1 MFDFCIIGAGINGA
15 LIAHRLAH
23 TQARGILLD
32 QASDVANEATSAN
45 SAIIHSGHE
54 PKSGTLKAQLN
65 VRGAALWPDV
75 AKRLQ
80 VEYQRC
86 GAFVV
91 ATSPEERAQ
100 LKLLLEQA
108 HDRGIPA
115 QLLERPEALSLEPNL
130 SDATVAVLDLPSTAI
145 ISPWEATIAACEEAV
160 LNGVEIRLN
169 HRVQAIEKIPDGYRI
184 QTQHGSIETR
194 MVINAAG
201 VHADEIAWMVD
212 PQIPHRIQ
220 ARRGEYL
227 VLDRSNTPVVSRVIY
242 PVPSAVSKGVL
253 VVPTVHG
260 NVLIGPNAEP
270 TQDKTAKDNR
280 AEALNEVQ
288 NAAFKTVK
296 NIPLHSVIRTYVGV
310 RASLASYDFVIE
322 ALPHQPDFINLLG
335 IDSPGLAA
343 APAIAEY
350 VLERLV
356 QHRLKLKF
364 KATFIQRRAPVVVD
378 RLKPSEKQALF
389 AHNPRYGQMVCR
401 CELISEAEVLDA
413 IERPLGG
420 HSLKAL
426 KRRVRVGAGRCQGG
440 FCEPRVVS
448 ILAKSLG
455 VEPSAVRYDGEGSN
469 VLIGPLWEV
478 PDASR

>member
-1 MFDFCIIGAGINGA
+1 MFDICIIGAGINGA

-23 TQARGILLD
+23 TQARVVLVD

-65 VRGAALWPDV
+65 LRGATLWPDL
-75 AKRLQ
+75 AERLQ
-80 VEYQRC
+80 IDYQRC

-100 LKLLLEQA
+100 LEQLFDQA
-108 HDRGIPA
+108 RHRGVPA
-115 QLLERPEALSLEPNL
+115 QLLERNEALALEPNL
-130 SDATVAVLDLPSTAI
+130 SDATCAVLDLPSTAI
-145 ISPWEATIAACEEAV
+145 ISPWEATIAACEEA
-160 LNGVEIRLN
+160 LMNGVDIKLN
-169 HRVQAIEKIPDGYRI
+169 HRVQSIERSAEGYRVW
-184 QTQHGSIETR
+184 TQHGAIETR
-194 MVINAAG
+194 MLINAAG
-201 VHADEIAWMVD
+201 VFADEIAAMVD
-212 PQIPHRIQ
+212 PQSPHRIQ

-227 VLDRSNTPVVSRVIY
+227 VLDRSNNPVVSRVIY
-242 PVPSAVSKGVL
+242 PVPSPLSKGVL

-280 AEALNEVQ
+280 ADALHEVQ
-288 NAAFKTVK
+288 SAAFKTVK

-322 ALPHQPDFINLLG
+322 AAPHQPDFINLVG

-350 VLERLV
+350 VFERWIQPRLNLEF
-356 QHRLKLKF
+356 KGKF
-364 KATFIQRRAPVVVD
+364 LQRKAPIVLD
-378 RLKPSEKQALF
+378 RLSHSEKQALF
-389 AHNPRYGQMVCR
+389 AVNPRYGQMICR
-401 CELISEAEVLDA
+401 CELISEAEVLEA

-420 HSLKAL
+420 RSLKAL

-448 ILAKSLG
+448 LLAKSLG
-455 VEPSAVRYDGEGSN
+455 VEPSAVQYDGDGSN